1 MRGSTLQHISRVVVV
16 LLSSVLSLPIAL
28 AQDAVR
34 LGELE
39 SPVDRQALKAQ
50 ETAGRD
56 RLKILLEN
64 PVGTDI
70 QLLRV
75 NPDVVNEA
83 TDKLSVPVAD
93 GRWVSFQLRNYTAPT
108 SPGNKGVENAAVKHI
123 PAAYWFGDISPDDKG
138 RAPAVPQSAFDTTS
152 FIFLARRGES
162 LRGQMVVN
170 GRLYLLEDVGN
181 GQHGL
186 MATNT
191 ALELPCEVLENEP
204 EAQQNA
210 AEKAPVKSGTE
221 AIHNISVLLVTT
233 PATNQ
238 MINPYAMDIMTDEIE
253 LYNRLNNQGQG
264 LSLNL
269 IVVHKF
275 VSGAKDSV
283 FNGGKKILS
292 DFRNSET
299 EATKKVSE
307 LRDKHRADVV
317 IVGARNVSSKE
328 VTYQG
333 ARKNTAFFVF
343 NITTPQSFLHGI
355 GHLLGV
361 RHVWKDGDLDF
372 DPSYQHGYL
381 TPVYEGK
388 RYASI
393 GFDPK
398 DCTDANNCQYLY
410 RYSTPK
416 ENYMYWPFGDAV
428 HGDEIRRLN
437 ERAVEVE
444 NFYEGL

>member
-1 MRGSTLQHISRVVVV
+1 MRGSTLQHISCVVIV
-16 LLSSVLSLPIAL
+16 LLSSVLFLPIAL

-75 NPDVVNEA
+75 NPEIVNEA
-83 TDKLSVPVAD
+83 TDKLSVPLAD
-93 GRWVSFQLRNYTAPT
+93 GRLVSFQLRNYTAPM
-108 SPGNKGVENAAVKHI
+108 SPGDNGVENAAVKHI

-138 RAPAVPQSAFDTTS
+138 RASAAPQSAFDTMN

-204 EAQQNA
+204 EARRNVSGNVA
-210 AEKAPVKSGTE
+210 AKSGTE
-221 AIHNISVLLVTT
+221 AIHNINVLLVTT
-233 PATNQ
+233 PRTNQ
-238 MINPYAMDIMTDEIE
+238 MINPSAVDIMMDQIK
-253 LYNRLNNQGQG
+253 LYNNLNNQGQG

-275 VSGAKDSV
+275 ASGARD
-283 FNGGKKILS
+283 NLLHRGKKILS

-299 EATKKVSE
+299 DETKKVSE
-307 LRDKHRADVV
+307 LRDRYKADIV
-317 IVGARNVSSKE
+317 IVGAYNVDSKE

-343 NITTPQSFLHGI
+343 NITTPHSFLHGI

-398 DCTDANNCQYLY
+398 DCTDTNNCQYLY

-416 ENYMYWPFGDAV
+416 ENQMYWPFGDAV

-444 NFYEGL
+444 NFY